1 MRSITQE
8 LQLHLESEVTS
19 LATCWKLTRQDGT
32 VLGFTDHS
40 EGLLFETLNYEA
52 STGFTASSIESK
64 SDFSVDNLDVEGMID
79 SSSIKESDLM
89 GGLYDFAEIEIF
101 IVNYADLSQGRML
114 IRKGWLGEVQIN
126 KSKFI
131 AEVRG
136 LTQKLNQNMMRI
148 YAPSCDCL
156 LGDARCGVE
165 ASTFTSPATVSAATS
180 RQIFKSPD
188 LTQEAGYFIG
198 GEIHWQTGLNAG
210 LRMEIKEFENFQI
223 TLALPMPN
231 TIHVDDTF
239 NAIAGCDKTFETC
252 KSKFT
257 NSTNFRGFPHIPG
270 MDQILQT
277 SGTLNR
283 G

>member
-1 MRSITQE
+1 MRNVSSE
-8 LQLHLESEVTS
+8 FASHLASEVTT

-40 EGLLFETLNYEA
+40 EAILYDSITYEA

-89 GGLYDFAEIEIF
+89 GGLYDFAEIEVF

-126 KSKFI
+126 KSQFI

-136 LTQKLNQNMMRI
+136 FTQKLNQNMMRV

-156 LGDARCGVE
+156 LGDARCGID
-165 ASTFTSPATVSAATS
+165 ASAFTSPATVSAVTS

-188 LTQEAGYFIG
+188 LTQEAGYFTG

-210 LRMEIKEFENFQI
+210 LRMEVKEFENFQI

-231 TIHVDDTF
+231 TIQAGDTF
-239 NAIAGCDKTFETC
+239 NTIAGCDKTFDTC
-252 KSKFT
+252 KSKFS
-257 NSTNFRGFPHIPG
+257 NATNFRGFPHIPG
-270 MDQILQT
+270 MDKVLQT
-277 SGTLNR
+277 SGTLN
-283 G
+283 